1 MRSVTAILLAILA
14 GAFVYDWLAS
24 GGTGLA
30 SSAALLLPA
39 MLIGVMVVALVFL
52 PLWSVLVHRTRRIRA
67 AFLCTGVAI
76 LVLICGGLAALGA
89 FDRAGGLESFALLF
103 VPGLVLVTTF
113 AILMDRRRVRG
124 GQKPESDQ
132 G

>member
-14 GAFVYDWLAS
+14 AAFVYDWLAS

-30 SSAALLLPA
+30 SAGLLLPA

-52 PLWSVLVHRTRRIRA
+52 PLWSVLVHRTTRIRA
-67 AFLCTGVAI
+67 AFLCAGVAI

-89 FDRAGGLESFALLF
+89 FDRADGLESVTLLF

-113 AILMDRRRVRG
+113 GMLMDPRRVRG
-124 GQKPESDQ
+124 GQKAGTDQ